1 MIPVRVQRDLTWY
14 LDLLRNDGLC
24 CATWKNWS
32 SKLYKA
38 GISCD
43 DQRTWSQWKNLF
55 LSNAETQKFCWQKS
69 TWEKY
74 ENALQVDFNKQET
87 WKYWHQRAHV
97 ANYDEERKRKWGEW
111 GKLLKK
117 CGVGQFLLTVPE
129 KVDIDPDIALTEK
142 LFVARYTDIQRIRNY
157 MDSLRINDPKKHRI
171 LECLGEKIRQEYKT
185 FSRKE
190 INIEIQQ
197 RLGVCTCPY
206 CNSHYL
212 KTRVDYNTG
221 RRHAGM
227 QIDHFYPQ
235 EKYGVLAMSLFN
247 LVPSCAYCNH
257 EKGVNDLKISVYRE
271 DVHAYDTVFRYELV
285 QPDNAD
291 FLINKELSLYLQV
304 SEEKDTIPKNARDI
318 LSDKCDVLHLAK
330 REGDET
336 DRVKYYQGLEEVK
349 NLIENVRNNPMDA
362 ELFVRE
368 LGFPAVVKAGEWYR
382 QVLGWK
388 PEEDYL
394 KNPFSKLKADIITQ
408 LLGDSVVSEQLL
420 NPEIKKWRTKET
432 N

>member
-24 CATWKNWS
+24 CATWKKWS
-32 SKLYKA
+32 GKLYKA

-43 DQRTWSQWKNLF
+43 DQRNWSQWKDLF
-55 LSNAETQKFCWQKS
+55 LSNAETQKFCWKEQ
-69 TWEKY
+69 TWERY
-74 ENALQVDFNKQET
+74 ENALQVNISKQET
-87 WKYWHQRAHV
+87 WKYWHQRVHV
-97 ANYDEERKRKWGEW
+97 VNYDAQRKKKWGEW
-111 GKLLKK
+111 GKTLKK
-117 CGVGQFLLTVPE
+117 CGFGQFLPAVPE
-129 KVDIDPDIALTEK
+129 KVDNNPDIALTEK
-142 LFVARYTDIQRIRNY
+142 LFLARYTDIQRIRNY
-157 MDSLRINDPKKHRI
+157 MDSLRTNDPKKYYI
-171 LECLGEKIRQEYKT
+171 LEGLGEKIRQEYET

-197 RLGVCTCPY
+197 RLGVHTCPY
-206 CNSHYL
+206 CNSHYME
-212 KTRVDYNTG
+212 TRVDYNTG
-221 RRHAGM
+221 RRHAEM

-257 EKGVNDLKISVYRE
+257 EKGVNELKVSVYRE
-271 DVHAYDTVFRYELV
+271 DVHAYDTVFRYELA

-291 FLINKELSLYLQV
+291 FLINKELALYLQV
-304 SEEKDTIPKNARDI
+304 SEEKETIPENARDI
-318 LSDKCDVLHLAK
+318 LRDKCDVLHLAK
-330 REGDET
+330 RVGDET
-336 DRVKYYQGLEEVK
+336 DRIKYDQGLEVVK
-349 NLIENVRNNPMDA
+349 DLIESVHNNPMDA

-368 LGFPAVVKAGEWYR
+368 LGFPAVEKVQEWYC

-408 LLGDSVVSEQLL
+408 LLGESVGANSS
-420 NPEIKKWRTKET
+420 
-432 N
+432 